1 MIEAMIGGRLKAPA
15 QWLLND
21 KIRSYFKA
29 EIIADDAANRAQVI
43 ALETHDETIGRQLR
57 RLPAGASLTV
67 TGPTQVLPGAKL
79 SMRVRTLT
87 ALTQGVDPVTNEAES
102 TDSP

>member
-15 QWLLND
+15 QWLLTD

-29 EIIADDAANRAQVI
+29 EMIADDAANRAQVI

-57 RLPAGASLTV
+57 RLSAGASLTV

-79 SMRVRTLT
+79 LMLIRTLT
-87 ALTQGVDPVTNEAES
+87 VLTQEVRPVPNVAES
-102 TDSP
+102 RDPP